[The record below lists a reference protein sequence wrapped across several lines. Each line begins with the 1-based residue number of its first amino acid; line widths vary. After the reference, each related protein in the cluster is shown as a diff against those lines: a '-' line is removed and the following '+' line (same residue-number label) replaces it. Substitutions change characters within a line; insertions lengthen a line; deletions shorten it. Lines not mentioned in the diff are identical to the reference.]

1 MARATGCRVGCLTTR
16 SERRVL
22 GTIGAKREAD
32 LRWQPTLSLGARR
45 KPFEKLEPFVTIG
58 RQHILGNEV
67 LSCALE
73 LKLIDIFRGNDHR
86 GAKNN
91 LAIFT
96 NRIVAKPARCKCLA
110 LLASY
115 FALGIS
121 LRGIIS

>member
-1 MARATGCRVGCLTTR
+1 MPNTLFCSRSKPQQRIYRRELLSKLIPAGCGFLRCHSGDVPQNLHKTCLDQAKMVSQRDRALM
-16 SERRVL
+16 
-22 GTIGAKREAD
+22 
-32 LRWQPTLSLGARR
+32 
-45 KPFEKLEPFVTIG
+45 
-58 RQHILGNEV
+58 
-67 LSCALE
+67 SCALE

-96 NRIVAKPARCKCLA
+96 DRIVAKPARCKCLA

>member
-1 MARATGCRVGCLTTR
+1 VSLVLDSSGNARMDIQ
-16 SERRVL
+16 RRNDAFDP
-22 GTIGAKREAD
+22 GAVDFTQR
-32 LRWQPTLSLGARR
+32 QPIDTALFRPPQPR
-45 KPFEKLEPFVTIG
+45 PFVTIE
-58 RQHILGNEV
+58 RQHILGKEV